1 MREGKMKLERIGAL
15 LPKQLAGRGSLVFFA
30 GVLGVFLLIAGGLPF
45 SDKEEAADA
54 SAASGTTRQWSEVYV
69 RQLEETLT
77 ELIGS
82 IEGAGRTKVAVTL
95 DASAETVYAL
105 DETNGGEN
113 GQRQLEHILV
123 DTREGQDALVEMTW
137 EPVIRGIAVVCEG
150 ADDVTVNAQIT
161 QAVSV
166 LTGVSTNRIS
176 ISKMS

>member
-1 MREGKMKLERIGAL
+1 MKLEEIRSK
-15 LPKQLAGRGSLVFFA
+15 LPGRLAGRGGIAFFA

-45 SDKEEAADA
+45 GDSGDA
-54 SAASGTTRQWSEVYV
+54 SQTAAASPTAQQRSEAYA

-82 IEGAGRTKVAVTL
+82 IEGAGRTRVAVTL

-105 DETNGGEN
+105 DETDGGEN

-123 DTREGQDALVEMTW
+123 DTGEGQDALVEMTW

-150 ADDVTVNAQIT
+150 AGDVTVNAQIT

-176 ISKMS
+176 IAKMS

>member
-1 MREGKMKLERIGAL
+1 MKLEQIGSL
-15 LPKQLAGRGSLVFFA
+15 LPKQLAGRGGLVFFA

-45 SDKEEAADA
+45 ASKEKTADA
-54 SAASGTTRQWSEVYV
+54 APAASVQERSEAYV
-69 RQLEETLT
+69 QQLEETLT
-77 ELIGS
+77 GLIGS

-105 DETNGGEN
+105 DETDGGET

-123 DTREGQDALVEMTW
+123 DTGEGQDGLVEMTW

-176 ISKMS
+176 IAKMS

>member
-1 MREGKMKLERIGAL
+1 MKLEQIGSL
-15 LPKQLAGRGSLVFFA
+15 LPKQLGRRGSLIFFA

-45 SDKEEAADA
+45 TGKGERTDSSDIC
-54 SAASGTTRQWSEVYV
+54 SAA
-69 RQLEETLT
+69 QLEETLT

-105 DETNGGEN
+105 DETDGGDN

-150 ADDVTVNAQIT
+150 ADNVTVNAQIT

>member
-1 MREGKMKLERIGAL
+1 MKKILIGAIVFIAAAVVFI
-15 LPKQLAGRGSLVFFA
+15 PGFFFYSQSRG
-30 GVLGVFLLIAGGLPF
+30 GNFL
-45 SDKEEAADA
+45 
-54 SAASGTTRQWSEVYV
+54 SGCMTSEKGETPYV

-105 DETNGGEN
+105 DETDGGEN

>member
-1 MREGKMKLERIGAL
+1 MKLERIGSL
-15 LPKQLAGRGSLVFFA
+15 LPKQLTGRGGLIFFA
-30 GVLGVFLLIAGGLPF
+30 GVLGVFLLIAGGLPVGG
-45 SDKEEAADA
+45 ENDA
-54 SAASGTTRQWSEVYV
+54 EDLSAAALTAQQRSEAYV
-69 RQLEETLT
+69 RQLEKTLT
-77 ELIGS
+77 DLIGS
-82 IEGAGRTKVAVTL
+82 IQGAGKTQVAVTL

-105 DETNGGEN
+105 DETDGGEN

-123 DTREGQDALVEMTW
+123 DTRDGQDALVEMTW

-176 ISKMS
+176 IAKMS

>member
-1 MREGKMKLERIGAL
+1 MKLERIGSL

-45 SDKEEAADA
+45 SGKENAADA
-54 SAASGTTRQWSEVYV
+54 SAASGATRQWSEAYV

-82 IEGAGRTKVAVTL
+82 I
-95 DASAETVYAL
+95 
-105 DETNGGEN
+105 
-113 GQRQLEHILV
+113 
-123 DTREGQDALVEMTW
+123 
-137 EPVIRGIAVVCEG
+137 EG

>member
-1 MREGKMKLERIGAL
+1 MKLERIGAL

-30 GVLGVFLLIAGGLPF
+30 GVFGVFFLIAGGLPF
-45 SDKEEAADA
+45 GSGKKSVDTAAVQTAQQRSEAYA
-54 SAASGTTRQWSEVYV
+54 
-69 RQLEETLT
+69 RQLEQTLT

-82 IEGAGRTKVAVTL
+82 IQGAGKTRVAVTL

-105 DETNGGEN
+105 DETDGGEN

-123 DTREGQDALVEMTW
+123 DTRDGQDALVEMTW

-150 ADDVTVNAQIT
+150 ADDITVNAQIT

-176 ISKMS
+176 IAKMS

>member
-30 GVLGVFLLIAGGLPF
+30 GVLGAFLLIAGGLPF
-45 SDKEEAADA
+45 SGKEEAADA
-54 SAASGTTRQWSEVYV
+54 SAASGATRQWSEAYV

-82 IEGAGRTKVAVTL
+82 VEGAGRTKVAVTL

-105 DETNGGEN
+105 DETDGGEN

>member
-1 MREGKMKLERIGAL
+1 MKLEQIGSL
-15 LPKQLAGRGSLVFFA
+15 LPKQLGKRGSLVFFA

-45 SDKEEAADA
+45 ANKEKESDV
-54 SAASGTTRQWSEVYV
+54 SAANATVQQRSEAYV
-69 RQLEETLT
+69 QQLEATLT
-77 ELIGS
+77 GLIGS

-105 DETNGGEN
+105 DETDGGES
-113 GQRQLEHILV
+113 GQRQLEHILM
-123 DTREGQDALVEMTW
+123 DTGNGQDALVEMTW

-176 ISKMS
+176 IAKMS

>member
-1 MREGKMKLERIGAL
+1 MKLEQIGAL
-15 LPKQLAGRGSLVFFA
+15 LPKQLGKRGSLAFFV
-30 GVLGVFLLIAGGLPF
+30 GILGVFLLIAGGLPF
-45 SDKEEAADA
+45 SPKDSEEDV
-54 SAASGTTRQWSEVYV
+54 SAASGSALQRSEAYV

-82 IEGAGRTKVAVTL
+82 IEGAGRAKVAVTL

-105 DETNGGEN
+105 DETEGGEN

>member
-1 MREGKMKLERIGAL
+1 M
-15 LPKQLAGRGSLVFFA
+15 
-30 GVLGVFLLIAGGLPF
+30 
-45 SDKEEAADA
+45 
-54 SAASGTTRQWSEVYV
+54 
-69 RQLEETLT
+69 
-77 ELIGS
+77 
-82 IEGAGRTKVAVTL
+82 AVTL

-105 DETNGGEN
+105 DETDGGEN

>member
-1 MREGKMKLERIGAL
+1 MKLESIGSL
-15 LPKQLAGRGSLVFFA
+15 LPKQLGKRGSLVFFA
-30 GVLGVFLLIAGGLPF
+30 GVLGAFLLIAGGLPF
-45 SDKEEAADA
+45 SGKEEAADT
-54 SAASGTTRQWSEVYV
+54 SAGSGEAGRRSEAYV

-105 DETNGGEN
+105 DETDGGEN
-113 GQRQLEHILV
+113 GQRQMEHILV

>member
-1 MREGKMKLERIGAL
+1 MRDGKMKLDTIGSL
-15 LPKQLAGRGSLVFFA
+15 LPKQFAGRGSIVFFA

-45 SDKEEAADA
+45 GDGKNDSQPAAEALTAQQ
-54 SAASGTTRQWSEVYV
+54 RSEAYV

-82 IEGAGRTKVAVTL
+82 IEGAGRTRVAVTL

-105 DETNGGEN
+105 DETDGGEN
-113 GQRQLEHILV
+113 GQRQLEHILM
-123 DTREGQDALVEMTW
+123 DTGDGQDALVEMTW

-150 ADDVTVNAQIT
+150 AGDVTVNAQIT

>member
-1 MREGKMKLERIGAL
+1 MNLERIGAL
-15 LPKQLAGRGSLVFFA
+15 LPKRLSGRGSLVFFA

-45 SDKEEAADA
+45 SNETKSQEA
-54 SAASGTTRQWSEVYV
+54 SAAAETAQQRSEAYV
-69 RQLEETLT
+69 RQLETTLT

-105 DETNGGEN
+105 DETDGGEN
-113 GQRQLEHILV
+113 GQRQFEHILV

-150 ADDVTVNAQIT
+150 ADDVTVNTQIT

>member
-1 MREGKMKLERIGAL
+1 MKLEQMIGSL
-15 LPKQLAGRGSLVFFA
+15 LPKQLGRRGSLIFFA

-45 SDKEEAADA
+45 TGKGERTDSSDVC
-54 SAASGTTRQWSEVYV
+54 SATQQRSEVYV
-69 RQLEETLT
+69 RQLEEILT

-105 DETNGGEN
+105 DETDGGDN

-150 ADDVTVNAQIT
+150 ADNVTVNAQIT

>member
-1 MREGKMKLERIGAL
+1 MKLERIGAL
-15 LPKQLAGRGSLVFFA
+15 RPSQLAGRGSRVCFA
-30 GVLGVFLLIAGGLPF
+30 GVFGVFFLIAGGLPF
-45 SDKEEAADA
+45 GSGEKSVDTAAVQTAQQRSEAYA
-54 SAASGTTRQWSEVYV
+54 
-69 RQLEETLT
+69 RQLEQTLT

-82 IEGAGRTKVAVTL
+82 IQGAGKTRVAVTL

-105 DETNGGEN
+105 DETDGGEN

-123 DTREGQDALVEMTW
+123 DTRDGQDALVEMTW

-150 ADDVTVNAQIT
+150 ADDITVNAQIT

-176 ISKMS
+176 IAKMS

>member
-1 MREGKMKLERIGAL
+1 MKLERIGAL

-30 GVLGVFLLIAGGLPF
+30 GVLGVFFLIAGGLPF
-45 SDKEEAADA
+45 RSGEKSVDTAAVQTAQQRSEAYA
-54 SAASGTTRQWSEVYV
+54 
-69 RQLEETLT
+69 RQLEQTLT

-82 IEGAGRTKVAVTL
+82 IQGAGKTRVAVTL

-105 DETNGGEN
+105 DETDGGEN

-123 DTREGQDALVEMTW
+123 DTRDGQDALVEMTW

-150 ADDVTVNAQIT
+150 ADDITVNAQIT

-176 ISKMS
+176 IAKMS